1 MIWKWMFEGR
11 ERKRVRE
18 REVFPEFILP
28 VCGKKTWCVKK
39 SSSIWFVIIII
50 IGKFYW
56 LLYTFFPPSIRLQHA
71 A

>member
-1 MIWKWMFEGR
+1 MFEGR

-18 REVFPEFILP
+18 REREREVFPEFILS

-39 SSSIWFVIIII
+39 SSSIWFLIIII